1 MTWTLAWT
9 RKEDRIEV
17 KELKKG
23 EQEEKVQ
30 KQKGL
35 KGKKTNQRD
44 AS

>member
-1 MTWTLAWT
+1 MTWTLAW
-9 RKEDRIEV
+9 RQKEDRIEV

-30 KQKGL
+30 NQKGL
-35 KGKKTNQRD
+35 KGKETNQRD